1 MSKNTFYITTT
12 LPYVNAEPH
21 IGFALEIIEADAAA
35 RFHALKGE
43 EVVFNTGTDEH
54 GMKLYQKAQEK
65 GMDTQAYVDEYAA
78 KFHLLKD
85 ALNLSYTNFIRT
97 TDAHHKAAAQEFWE
111 RCFNNGDIYKKHY
124 QIKYCVGC
132 ELEKTESELVEGK
145 CPQHPTY
152 TLELID
158 EENYFFRW
166 SKYQDRLL
174 QLYKEDPNFVQPGFR
189 LKEITNFVA
198 SGLQDF
204 SISRL
209 KAKMPWGV
217 QVPNDPDHVMYVW
230 FDALVN
236 YISTLGWPT
245 DEANFKKYWPGEQV
259 CGKDNLRQQSA
270 MWQAMLMSAKL
281 PTSKRIYV
289 NGHIM
294 VNGQKMSKSIGNVI
308 DPIKLC
314 AEYGSET
321 VRYFLLREISFGD
334 DGDFSYERLRDR
346 HNSDLGNTFGN
357 LVNRA
362 IAMSR
367 KYFDGKVPQVDREV
381 AGAYQTAAWAGVQG
395 LLDVQVPVEAAY
407 GSHQYEAALQ
417 VIWNGISLQPLTGPA
432 SGLMNANKFIEETQ
446 PFKLIKTDPEAV
458 ANILYALL
466 EACRWYAWFVAPV
479 MPETSKK
486 IFTQLGL
493 NVEQEL
499 AKGWDAALVWGGLQ
513 PGAPLGEPVPLF
525 PRLEQTAEAA

>member
-1 MSKNTFYITTT
+1 MSKKTFYITTT

-21 IGFALEIIEADAAA
+21 IGFALEIVEADAAA
-35 RFHALKGE
+35 RFHALRGE

-65 GMDTQAYVDEYAA
+65 GMETQAYVDEYAA

-97 TDAHHKAAAQEFWE
+97 TDAHHKTAAQEFWM
-111 RCFNNGDIYKKHY
+111 RCLNNGDIYKKQY

-166 SKYQDRLL
+166 SKYQQPLL
-174 QLYKEDPNFVQPGFR
+174 DLYAKDPKFVQPAFR

-217 QVPNDPDHVMYVW
+217 AVPHDPDHVMYVW

-245 DEANFKKYWPGEQV
+245 DEANFNKYWPGEQV

-270 MWQAMLMSAKL
+270 MWQAMLMSAQL

-308 DPIKLC
+308 DPIKAC
-314 AEYGSET
+314 AEYGTET
-321 VRYFLLREISFGD
+321 IRYFLLREIPFGD
-334 DGDFSYERLRDR
+334 DGDFSYERLKDR

-367 KYFDGKVPQVDREV
+367 KYFDGKVPTVDV
-381 AGAYQTAAWAGVQG
+381 KAAGTYTNENWLGEAG
-395 LLDVQVPVEAAY
+395 LLDVKTSVEANY
-407 GSHQYEAALQ
+407 DHHVFNEVL
-417 VIWNGISLQPLTGPA
+417 A
-432 SGLMNANKFIEETQ
+432 STWSNMIQANKFIEDTQ
-446 PFKLIKTDPEAV
+446 PFKLVKTDPEAV
-458 ANILYALL
+458 AKILYSLL
-466 EACRWYAWFVAPV
+466 EACRWYAWFVYPV

-486 IFTQLGL
+486 IFVQLGL
-493 NVEQEL
+493 NGEEEL
-499 AKGWDAALVWGGLQ
+499 AKGWDAALVWGGLT

-525 PRLEQTAEAA
+525 PRLTESEAS

>member
-43 EVVFNTGTDEH
+43 DVVFNTGTDEH

-97 TDAHHKAAAQEFWE
+97 TDGHHKAAAQEFWM
-111 RCFNNGDIYKKHY
+111 RCFNNGDIYKKQY

-132 ELEKTESELVEGK
+132 ELEKTESELVDGK
-145 CPQHPTY
+145 CPIHPTY

-166 SKYQDRLL
+166 SKYQQPLL
-174 QLYKEDPNFVQPGFR
+174 DLYAKDPHFVQPAFR

-245 DEANFKKYWPGEQV
+245 NEANFAKCWPGDQV

-281 PTSKRIYV
+281 PNSKRIYV
-289 NGHIM
+289 NGFVT

-314 AEYGSET
+314 AEYGTET
-321 VRYFLLREISFGD
+321 VRYFLLREIPFGD

-346 HNSDLGNTFGN
+346 HNADLGNTFGN

-362 IAMSR
+362 IAMSK
-367 KYFDGKVPQVDREV
+367 KYFEGNTPTCTPSA
-381 AGAYQTAAWAGVQG
+381 AGAFTTERWLGEVSLAQLAKQVAAGYETHRY
-395 LLDVQVPVEAAY
+395 DV
-407 GSHQYEAALQ
+407 ALENVWQ
-417 VIWNGISLQPLTGPA
+417 SLFL
-432 SGLMNANKFIEETQ
+432 ANKLIEDTQ
-446 PFKLIKTDPEAV
+446 PFKLIKTDAEAV

-466 EACRWYAWFVAPV
+466 ESCRWYAWLIAPV
-479 MPETSKK
+479 MPETAKK

-493 NVEQEL
+493 NTEQEL

-513 PGAPLGEPVPLF
+513 PGAPLGEPTPLF
-525 PRLEQTAEAA
+525 PRLA

>member
-12 LPYVNAEPH
+12 LPYVNGDPH

-43 EVVFNTGTDEH
+43 KVVFNTGMDEH
-54 GMKLYQKAQEK
+54 GMKLYKNAQDK
-65 GMDTQAYVDEYAA
+65 GMDTQAYVDSYAA

-85 ALNLSYTNFIRT
+85 ALNLTYTNFIRT
-97 TDAHHKAAAQEFWE
+97 TDPKHKAAAQEFWM

-124 QIKYCVGC
+124 QIKYCIGC
-132 ELEKTESELVEGK
+132 ELEKTESELVDGK
-145 CPQHPTY
+145 CPIHPTY
-152 TLELID
+152 TIELID

-166 SKYQDRLL
+166 SKYQQPLL
-174 QLYKEDPNFVQPGFR
+174 DLYAKDPQFVQPAFR

-198 SGLQDF
+198 GGLQDF

-217 QVPNDPDHVMYVW
+217 QVPNDPEHVMYVW

-245 DEANFKKYWPGEQV
+245 DEAAFNEAWPGEQV

-289 NGHIM
+289 NGFLT
-294 VNGQKMSKSIGNVI
+294 VNGQKISKSIGNVI
-308 DPIKLC
+308 NPIELS
-314 AEYGSET
+314 EQYGSET
-321 VRYFLLREISFGD
+321 VRYFLLREIPFGD
-334 DGDFSYERLRDR
+334 DGDFSYERLKERY
-346 HNSDLGNTFGN
+346 NADLGNTFGN

-367 KYFDGKVPQVDREV
+367 KYFDGKVPTVDV
-381 AGAYQTAAWAGVQG
+381 KAASVQTTEHWSGELG
-395 LLDVQVPVEAAY
+395 LLETKKAVEAGY
-407 GSHQYEAALQ
+407 DLHVFNEA
-417 VIWNGISLQPLTGPA
+417 LTA
-432 SGLMNANKFIEETQ
+432 VWTSMIQANKFIEDTQ
-446 PFKLIKTDPEAV
+446 PFKLVKTDPGAV
-458 ANILYALL
+458 GKILYSLI
-466 EACRWYAWFVAPV
+466 EACRWYAWLIHPV

-486 IFTQLGL
+486 VLAQLGL
-493 NVEQEL
+493 SVEQEL

-513 PGAPLGEPVPLF
+513 PGAPLGEPTPLF
-525 PRLEQTAEAA
+525 PRLTESEQG